1 MIRFADMSRL
11 PAGVNSTPERFDVVF
26 VGTAVDDRGR
36 HSLQIAR
43 NSAGSVVE
51 VRYDPDTYKL
61 HLGANEFRASDM
73 NAIRQT
79 YPQAMLLMDATSLDA
94 VEMLLLIKAFLNDM
108 DGRRRLGFVYAEPGR
123 YMPADSSIGMDYAF
137 RFANSFKGLKPVPG
151 FANEL
156 RQDQSGRLVACLGF
170 EADRLDRILQG
181 DDDAFIK
188 HVTLIFGVPPY
199 RTTWE
204 MHALLPHER
213 VINERR
219 TSCELAFAG
228 ADNPK
233 SAYEYLKESFRAI
246 GRDERLIIAPLGSK
260 PSSIGMALFACCH
273 DNIRLTYDFPERLEG
288 RTEGVGAIHRYLVD
302 RRQPR

>member
-1 MIRFADMSRL
+1 MIRFADMRRL
-11 PAGVNSTPERFDVVF
+11 PAEIDRIPERFDVVF
-26 VGTAVDDRGR
+26 AGTAVDDRGR
-36 HSLQIAR
+36 RSLEIAR
-43 NSAGSVVE
+43 NSANSIVE
-51 VRYDPDTYKL
+51 VRYDPDAYKL
-61 HLGANEFRASDM
+61 HLGPNEFRASDM
-73 NAIRQT
+73 TAIRQT

-94 VEMLLLIKAFLNDM
+94 VEILLLIKAFLNNTD
-108 DGRRRLGFVYAEPGR
+108 DDHRRLGFVYAEPGR
-123 YMPADSSIGMDYAF
+123 YMPTDNAIGMDYAF

-219 TSCELAFAG
+219 TACELAFAG
-228 ADNPK
+228 ANNPK
-233 SAYEYLKESFRAI
+233 AAYEYLKESFRAVSK
-246 GRDERLIIAPLGSK
+246 DERLIIAPLGSK

-288 RTEGVGAIHRYLVD
+288 RTEGVGTIHWYLVD
-302 RRQPR
+302 RSSP